1 VALRVVRSKGEVGD
15 DKLVGDAER
24 IYLSDSERDVPPRF
38 VYDAARHRNLFVA
51 YDAEEPVGLL
61 ALLAL
66 FERPF
71 VGLIVVRKKWRRKGI
86 ASQLLDTVEN
96 ATAPDRLFISTNESN
111 VAMLALLEN
120 RGYLRR
126 GMVDGFDS
134 DDPEVFLSLR

>member
-71 VGLIVVRKKWRRKGI
+71 VGLIVVRKEWRRKGI

-96 ATAPDRLFISTNESN
+96 AIAPDRLFISTNESN

>member
-1 VALRVVRSKGEVGD
+1 
-15 DKLVGDAER
+15 
-24 IYLSDSERDVPPRF
+24 
-38 VYDAARHRNLFVA
+38 
-51 YDAEEPVGLL
+51 
-61 ALLAL
+61 
-66 FERPF
+66 
-71 VGLIVVRKKWRRKGI
+71 VVRKEWRRKGI

-96 ATAPDRLFISTNESN
+96 ATAPGRLFISTNESN

>member
-1 VALRVVRSKGEVGD
+1 MALRVVRSKGEVGD

-71 VGLIVVRKKWRRKGI
+71 VGLIVVRKEWRRKGI

>member
-1 VALRVVRSKGEVGD
+1 MALRVVRSKGEVGD

-71 VGLIVVRKKWRRKGI
+71 VGLIVVRKEWRRKGI

-126 GMVDGFDS
+126 GMVGGFDS

>member
-71 VGLIVVRKKWRRKGI
+71 VGLIVVRKEWRRKGI

>member
-1 VALRVVRSKGEVGD
+1 VALRVVRSKGELGD

-71 VGLIVVRKKWRRKGI
+71 VGLIVVRKEWRRKGI